1 MADSRRRRSLWV
13 VLGVVGVVVLVGV
26 VGLFAVDAGSG
37 AETTEPVPFHDT
49 VTTGVVLENA
59 GDDDELSEVDVPK
72 AQVFYSQYEY
82 VVGYRGVERF
92 VDAHGAPGHEERF
105 GYPLTVYVTD
115 YGASG
120 GDVRLTEDGYP
131 TLEGETADWIDAESA
146 VFVVDSEARTP
157 AGETAI
163 PFGDREDADAF
174 AADHGGTVVGW
185 EGLLE
190 REFEI
195 DDADVVRDRVDQR
208 HAHADDLV
216 AGATPMRDRPV
227 EVVVGEDAAT
237 LEEAVETAPAES
249 TVVVP
254 EGVHEVPE
262 EVAVDRPITIV
273 GQGQGERHGN
283 GDDGTEAAT
292 DATTLRGDGNGSV
305 LVLESERAA
314 VTDLRIDGVG
324 DVTSPDDDE
333 QDGDDVLEMAYGQ
346 SDAGIELDEAPG
358 ALVENVTIESPATG
372 VLLRDAPESV
382 VRNVTVEGSDDWGD
396 GYMAV
401 TTIRSPDAV
410 VEDST
415 LVDGR
420 DGIYLHRSDGVV
432 FRDNVL
438 ENNRI
443 GVHLMYTSRTLIA
456 DNRIEDPVSTGID
469 VMTAPE
475 HNAIVGNEIRNG
487 SQGILMAGSRSY
499 VADNLV
505 TDTSVGLTTGAGNSI
520 YEGNVLAGNV
530 EGVQANQILP
540 TNEVTGNDFVGNYEH
555 ANARLGTL
563 RVWSEDGE
571 GNFWHGA
578 IGTPDADGEVG
589 TDASTLERSH
599 SPTDPV
605 DERLHRVDGTPTLA
619 RAPATDALSALEG
632 TVSGMR
638 SESIV
643 DPAPLC
649 EPANPELLERT
660 EWESPERAC

>member
-1 MADSRRRRSLWV
+1 MCSPANVLGPSPEWSTRKGGLAAVVGVHDVTLSVFAVAADAAGDADERSGADRAEHAASTPPRGRGSVCHYRHKGPRRKTTTVERHEATNSNARGARSFDSRTRLPIVSVHPDGDVDTDGRLPSPPFALGRSRSRGRRRPRRSRRPLRRRR
-13 VLGVVGVVVLVGV
+13 
-26 VGLFAVDAGSG
+26 GLG
-37 AETTEPVPFHDT
+37 AETTEPVLFHDT
-49 VTTGVVLENA
+49 VTTGVVPENA

-131 TLEGETADWIDAESA
+131 TSRARPQTGSTPNRRCSSSTARPERPQARRPSPSA
-146 VFVVDSEARTP
+146 IARTQTRSP
-157 AGETAI
+157 PTTVGPSSAGRACSNASSRSTTLTWSGTASTSAT
-163 PFGDREDADAF
+163 PTPTTWSR
-174 AADHGGTVVGW
+174 
-185 EGLLE
+185 
-190 REFEI
+190 
-195 DDADVVRDRVDQR
+195 
-208 HAHADDLV
+208 
-216 AGATPMRDRPV
+216 ATPMRDRPV

-487 SQGILMAGSRSY
+487 SQEFSWPDR
-499 VADNLV
+499 
-505 TDTSVGLTTGAGNSI
+505 
-520 YEGNVLAGNV
+520 
-530 EGVQANQILP
+530 
-540 TNEVTGNDFVGNYEH
+540 
-555 ANARLGTL
+555 ART
-563 RVWSEDGE
+563 
-571 GNFWHGA
+571 
-578 IGTPDADGEVG
+578 
-589 TDASTLERSH
+589 
-599 SPTDPV
+599 SPTTSS
-605 DERLHRVDGTPTLA
+605 RTR
-619 RAPATDALSALEG
+619 RSA
-632 TVSGMR
+632 
-638 SESIV
+638 
-643 DPAPLC
+643 
-649 EPANPELLERT
+649 
-660 EWESPERAC
+660 